1 MTNDNLIFVFE
12 KDTLRILNIGEINR
26 FNPSA
31 MREEIDEKICEF
43 SPKQVVLDLSQTVIS
58 HPFDLKCAVGLIVG
72 RHRLLEELQAELV
85 IENPNPHTLKC
96 LKSNGVDKLIK
107 IVNSK

>member
-1 MTNDNLIFVFE
+1 MAIRNIRKEGDE
-12 KDTLRILNIGEINR
+12 ILKKKSREV
-26 FNPSA
+26 
-31 MREEIDEKICEF
+31 EEIDEKICEF

>member
-12 KDTLRILNIGEINR
+12 KDTLRVLNIGEINR
-26 FNPSA
+26 QSVPK

-43 SPKQVVLDLSQTVIS
+43 SPKQVVLDLSQTIIS
-58 HPFDLKCAVGLIVG
+58 TPFGLKCAVGLIIG
-72 RHRLLEELQAELV
+72 RHRLLKELQAELV